1 MITIN
6 GKPVECKSNETVLKA
21 AEREG
26 IHIPHLCAFEGA
38 SSPAASCRVCV
49 VEVEGMPR
57 LQTSCTLAAKEGMA
71 VRTHTPRVL
80 KARRNIVELLLAS
93 HPDDCLF
100 CHRNGD
106 CELSRIAADL
116 GIRERRYSGVTKNHP
131 LDLSSPS
138 LVRDPN
144 KCILCGRC
152 VMVCHQIQRV
162 GAIDFTGRGYET
174 RIDPGFHP
182 GLNVSGCIF
191 CGQCLRACPTGALA
205 EKDHVNAAMKAL
217 SDPQTVVVAQ
227 VAPAIPATLMEG
239 TDAGSP
245 VNMLEILA
253 AALRRIGFAAVFDT
267 SFAADLTI
275 MEEVSELIQRI
286 QQQKPLPM
294 FTSCSPGW
302 IRYVE
307 LYHPEL
313 IPHLSTCK
321 SPQQMTGALIK
332 EFYPRHADLGGK
344 RLFSV
349 SIMPCTAKKFEAQ
362 DLGDL
367 DAVLTTREAAERL
380 RRCGVK
386 LDPQGPRVP
395 LDSPFAEATGA
406 GRIFGGTGGVMEA
419 AIRTAHKLLTGEE
432 LKDGFKVADSRGL
445 DKLKIF
451 SLPVGETTLNFAV
464 VNGLG
469 EAQTLI
475 EPVLQGTSHLHFIE
489 VMTCPGGCVGGG
501 GQPYDTDLDAVRQ
514 RLRRLYEADRTARKR
529 QAHENEQVQELYR
542 LHLGKP
548 LGAMSHRLLHRTY
561 TDRRKKPA
569 ATPDAAVR
577 S

>member
-1 MITIN
+1 MININ
-6 GKPVECKSNETVLKA
+6 GKQVETKAGETVLRA
-21 AEREG
+21 AERAG

-38 SSPAASCRVCV
+38 ASPAASCRVCV

-57 LQTSCTLAAKEGMA
+57 LQTSCTLPVKDGMA
-71 VRTHTPRVL
+71 VKTHTPRVL
-80 KARRNIVELLLAS
+80 KARRNVVELLLAS
-93 HPDDCLF
+93 HPDDCLV

-106 CELSRIAADL
+106 CELAQIASDL
-116 GIRERRYSGVTKNHP
+116 GIREKRYAGIKKNHP

-152 VMVCHQIQRV
+152 VTVCHQIQGV

-174 RIDPGFHP
+174 RIDPAYHP

-191 CGQCLRACPTGALA
+191 CGQCLRACPTGALG
-205 EKDHVNAAMKAL
+205 EKDHVAAVIQAL
-217 SDPQTVVVAQ
+217 ADPGTLVVAQ
-227 VAPAIPATLMEG
+227 VAPAIPATLMEKA
-239 TDAGSP
+239 DSVSP
-245 VNMLEILA
+245 LEMLEILA
-253 AALRRIGFAAVFDT
+253 GSLRQIGFAAVFDT

-275 MEEVSELIQRI
+275 MEEVSELVQRI
-286 QQQKPLPM
+286 QEKKPLPM

-307 LYHPEL
+307 LYYPEL

-332 EFYPRHADLGGK
+332 EFYPRKADLQGK

-362 DLGDL
+362 DLGDI
-367 DAVLTTREAAERL
+367 DAVLTTRETAELL
-380 RRCGVK
+380 RRFGMK
-386 LDPQGPRVP
+386 LDPKGPRAP

-406 GRIFGGTGGVMEA
+406 GRIFGGSGGVMEA

-432 LKDGFKVADSRGL
+432 LKDGLKVAETRGL
-445 DKLKIF
+445 DKLKVF
-451 SLPVGETTLNFAV
+451 SLPIGETTFQFAV

-469 EAQTLI
+469 EAKTLI
-475 EPVLQGTSHLHFIE
+475 DPVRKGVSNLHFIE

-501 GQPYDTDLDAVRQ
+501 GQPYDTDTEAVKR
-514 RLRRLYEADRTARKR
+514 RLRRIYEVDRGAKKR
-529 QAHENEQVQELYR
+529 QSHENEGVQELYR
-542 LHLGKP
+542 AYLGKP
-548 LGAMSHRLLHRTY
+548 LGPLSHRLLHRKY
-561 TDRRKKPA
+561 TDRKSA
-569 ATPDAAVR
+569 AAASR
-577 S
+577 AAAAS